1 MSSEGAALV
10 AHKTW
15 RTLEPLHGMIYF
27 VPEATAAYAALGIT
41 GRDGYFASRSAPM
54 GEVSAE
60 VVVSTFFNFNPVLVH
75 HALPSVWSITT
86 PDAVVSARL
95 AAVDGALRRIIGDD
109 VIESAAMAR
118 AADLAVLAARVAA
131 HHTEG
136 RALCGAH
143 CALVWPEEP
152 HLRLWHAQS
161 ILREF
166 RGDAHV
172 ALLVTHGLSGL
183 ESLITHAATGEVA
196 PEVLRGTRGWSEAEW
211 NGAVASLRGRGWL
224 SDDGR
229 LNLSGEGARRRQTI
243 EEATDAL
250 SAAPYEVLGDDG
262 CVELRTLC
270 RPWSTALSEV
280 LFR

>member
-1 MSSEGAALV
+1 M
-10 AHKTW
+10 
-15 RTLEPLHGMIYF
+15 
-27 VPEATAAYAALGIT
+27 
-41 GRDGYFASRSAPM
+41 
-54 GEVSAE
+54 
-60 VVVSTFFNFNPVLVH
+60 
-75 HALPSVWSITT
+75 
-86 PDAVVSARL
+86 
-95 AAVDGALRRIIGDD
+95 
-109 VIESAAMAR
+109 
-118 AADLAVLAARVAA
+118 
-131 HHTEG
+131 
-136 RALCGAH
+136 CGAH

-161 ILREF
+161 IFREF

-229 LNLSGEGARRRQTI
+229 LKLSGEGARRRQAI